1 MWGGVTGQCVEEK
14 CVHEIWKINIA
25 INMKIVLLVVG
36 AGGQKWKLM
45 DFETD
50 GEKLGR
56 VGGGLA
62 SIIHGR

>member
-1 MWGGVTGQCVEEK
+1 
-14 CVHEIWKINIA
+14 
-25 INMKIVLLVVG
+25 MKIVLLVAG
-36 AGGQKWKLM
+36 AGGQKWELM